1 MKKIMTLAVSALLFA
16 GTAQANDFHRCETGA
31 SPQAEYVLHFDT
43 GKSDIKPEGKIELK
57 KAADRAKYMLDVC
70 VVGQADN
77 QGNQEY
83 NKKLALKRAKV
94 VAAELAKLGVP
105 KSTLVT
111 LVQGEA
117 FGDKLTKMIGKQKQ
131 SRRVSIRLMR

>member
-1 MKKIMTLAVSALLFA
+1 MKHILSVVTALFFLTSA
-16 GTAQANDFHRCETGA
+16 AQASELHRCETGA
-31 SPQAEYVLHFDT
+31 PPKGEYLVYFDT
-43 GKSDIKPEGKIELK
+43 GKADIKPEGLVEIK

-77 QGNQEY
+77 QGNQDY
-83 NKKLALKRAKV
+83 NKKLAMKRAQAV
-94 VAAELAKLGVP
+94 SAELQRLGVS
-105 KSTLVT
+105 KSILVL

-117 FGDKLTKMIGKQKQ
+117 FGDKLTKYVGKQAQ